1 LRTVIHF
8 NHVSKLYRL
17 GLTRTSV
24 LKTFTN
30 SMKKAV
36 NPKNR
41 ENDVNQELWALR
53 DVSFELSQGESLGLI
68 GKNGAGKSTILKLL
82 AKITQPTLG
91 DIDITGKL
99 SALIE
104 LGSGFHP
111 DLTGRDNIYLN
122 GTILG
127 LSKNEI
133 RRHFDEIVDFS
144 ELERF
149 IDTPV
154 KRYSSG
160 MTVRLGFAV
169 AACIKPDILLVD
181 EVLAVGDASFRQKC
195 MSRIHSLI
203 SDGTSIIFVSH
214 NLYMVQ
220 AVCPLSLYIASGQ
233 VKYRGK
239 TTDAIDAYERDFHE
253 ERARKFEI
261 SQQNQEDEM
270 NDIQINKVEI
280 LDLNSLETPLEFHSQ
295 QPVEVRIHYSA
306 YGSKRSANAV
316 VRIVRTD
323 GVTCCMVRS
332 SIDKLS
338 LNLHEGGGII
348 SVVLDPLQLTGG
360 TYYIDARIT
369 NVSDTVV
376 LSTAWS
382 EWFYVSGVALSHEEQ
397 SGVFEPRRRWEHHKL
412 GEYSENRAVL

>member
-1 LRTVIHF
+1 LKTVVHF

-24 LKTFTN
+24 LRTLTN
-30 SMKKAV
+30 SLKKV
-36 NPKNR
+36 INHRNR
-41 ENDVNQELWALR
+41 ENDENLELWALR

-82 AKITQPTLG
+82 AKITQPTSG
-91 DIDITGKL
+91 DIDIKGKL

-127 LSKNEI
+127 LSKNDI
-133 RRHFDEIVDFS
+133 KRHFDEIVDFS

-195 MSRIHSLI
+195 MNRIHSLI
-203 SDGTSIIFVSH
+203 NDGTTIIFVSH

-220 AVCPLSLYIASGQ
+220 AVCPSALYIVDGR
-233 VKYRGK
+233 VKFQGK
-239 TTDAIDAYERDFHE
+239 TLEAIDAYERDFHE
-253 ERARKFEI
+253 ERARKYEI
-261 SQQNQEDEM
+261 SKQNHEDPM
-270 NDIQINKVEI
+270 TDVQINKVEI
-280 LDLNSLETPLEFHSQ
+280 LDANSFDTPAEFHSEQ
-295 QPVEVRIHYSA
+295 TVEVRIHYSA
-306 YGSKRSANAV
+306 FGSNRSANAV
-316 VRIVRTD
+316 VRLVRTD
-323 GVTCCMVRS
+323 GVTCCMVRT
-332 SIDKLS
+332 SIDKIL
-338 LNLHEGGGII
+338 LNLHQGEGFI
-348 SVVLDPLQLTGG
+348 SVTLDPLQVTGG
-360 TYYIDARIT
+360 TYYVDARIT
-369 NVSDTVV
+369 NTSDTVV

-382 EWFYVSGVALSHEEQ
+382 DWFYVSGSALSHEEQ

-412 GEYSENRAVL
+412 SEYTGNRALL